1 MRISSVIWYKYTVN
15 QKKKKRSSS
24 RKSEYMEVVREGL
37 SDEVIGEQIA
47 DERVEKRWWLSQ
59 RSSFQGEEMSEMTS

>member
-1 MRISSVIWYKYTVN
+1 
-15 QKKKKRSSS
+15 
-24 RKSEYMEVVREGL
+24 MEVVREGL

>member
-37 SDEVIGEQIA
+37 SNEVIGEQIA